1 MDFEIK
7 IWDLPKTEKE
17 AITFF
22 QDKGLFPTANNVSMD
37 TARLYTLTTRNIFG
51 SVTIG
56 HV

>member
-1 MDFEIK
+1 MK

-17 AITFF
+17 AISFS
-22 QDKGLFPTANNVSMD
+22 QDMGLLPITKQCVYGDKM
-37 TARLYTLTTRNIFG
+37 TLYSTREKTLVE